1 MFCAMSVIVRFAPS
15 PTGYLHVG
23 NLRAAL
29 YNYLLAAKE
38 GGTFILRIDDTDE
51 ERSQEKYVEGI
62 EQDLT
67 WLGYQW
73 QRRFRQSERL
83 GRYQEAMAQLVS
95 AGRLYPCY
103 ETAEELALKRKVLLN
118 QSKPP
123 IYDRAALALTAAER
137 AGLEAQGRQPHWR
150 FKLSPEP
157 IVWQDLLRGAVQFDP
172 AHLSDPVLV
181 RADGRPLFNFC
192 SVVDDLDEQITHV
205 FRGEDHVSNTA
216 VQTQIF
222 AALSDAPCPQFGHFS
237 MIMDAGGGKLSKR
250 LESLSLRD
258 LRAAEVEPLAVSTYL
273 MHLGTG
279 IPVEP
284 VSTLAELAAK
294 FDTNAYSRAAPK
306 FSEEELW
313 ELSAKTVHHL
323 PFALVQP
330 RLQALELGEVTAD
343 FWAAVQGNLTKLS
356 EVGDW
361 WRICYQPLPLFA
373 GDDAGGGDG
382 GLDAAAGA
390 LLQAAAATMPNQPWE
405 PAAWQGWMQA
415 ITAATGKKGRAL
427 FMPLRI
433 ALTGQGHGPELPVL
447 LRFIGREQAL
457 ARLQAG

>member
-1 MFCAMSVIVRFAPS
+1 
-15 PTGYLHVG
+15 
-23 NLRAAL
+23 
-29 YNYLLAAKE
+29 
-38 GGTFILRIDDTDE
+38 
-51 ERSQEKYVEGI
+51 
-62 EQDLT
+62 
-67 WLGYQW
+67 
-73 QRRFRQSERL
+73 
-83 GRYQEAMAQLVS
+83 
-95 AGRLYPCY
+95 
-103 ETAEELALKRKVLLN
+103 ELALKRKVLLN

-123 IYDRAALALTAAER
+123 IYDRAALTLTAAQK
-137 AGLEAQGRQPHWR
+137 AGMEAEGRQPHWR

-284 VSTLAELAAK
+284 VSSLAELAAR

-313 ELSAKTVHHL
+313 DLSAKTVHQL
-323 PFALVQP
+323 PFALVQG
-330 RLQALELGEVTAD
+330 RLQAMDLAAVTPE
-343 FWAAVQGNLTKLS
+343 FWAAVQGNLTKVS

-361 WRICYQPLPLFA
+361 WRICHQPLSAFA
-373 GDDAGGGDG
+373 GDDSGGGDESHQ
-382 GLDAAAGA
+382 
-390 LLQAAAATMPNQPWE
+390 LLQAAANTMPDAPWE

-415 ITAATGKKGRAL
+415 ITAATGKKGRGL

-433 ALTGQGHGPELPVL
+433 ALTGQSHGPELPIL
-447 LRFIGREQAL
+447 LRFIGRDQAL
-457 ARLQAG
+457 ARLQVG